1 MKILTILGTRPE
13 IIRMSRIIE
22 TMDKFFE
29 HILIHTG
36 QNYDTSLSDIFFKEM
51 KVRKPNYHLGI
62 KSSSFGEQ
70 VSEIISKTEKI
81 IKDEKPDKILV
92 LGDTNSSLSVISAK
106 RMGIP
111 IYHLEAGNRCYDDRV
126 PEEIN
131 RRIID
136 HTSDILLPY
145 TERSKINLM
154 QEGIKQDRIF
164 VIGNPI
170 NEVINHYHK
179 EINKSKVLY
188 NLNIKKGNY
197 FLITMHRSENVDVEN
212 RLNSICKSLEAIE
225 KKYDMPIICSLHPHT
240 KDKMEKFGIKFNTD
254 NIYYHKPF
262 GFFDFIELERN
273 SLGVLTDSGTVQEE
287 CCILKVPTVTI
298 RDVTERPETIECGS
312 NILSGVEKTNILNS
326 LNIAL
331 SSSKDWVPPW
341 EYSVENVSNPVAKI
355 VNGFYKPLQ

>member
-22 TMDKFFE
+22 TMDKFSE
-29 HILIHTG
+29 HVLIHTG
-36 QNYDTSLSDIFFKEM
+36 QNYDTSLSDIFFDEM
-51 KVRKPNYHLGI
+51 KVRKPDYHLGI

-70 VSEIISKTEKI
+70 VAEIISKTEKI
-81 IKDEKPDKILV
+81 IKEEKPDKILV
-92 LGDTNSSLSVISAK
+92 LGDTNSSLSIISAK

-154 QEGIKQDRIF
+154 QEGIKQNRIF

-170 NEVINHYHK
+170 NEVINYYNK
-179 EINKSKVLY
+179 EINSSKILS
-188 NLNIKKGNY
+188 NLKLKKGNY
-197 FLITMHRSENVDVEN
+197 FLITMHRAENVDIEN
-212 RLNSICKSLEAIE
+212 RLNSICTALEAIE
-225 KKYDMPIICSLHPHT
+225 KEYGLPIICSLHPHT
-240 KDKMEKFGIKFNTD
+240 KDKMEKFGINFNTD
-254 NIYYHKPF
+254 NIYYYKPF
-262 GFFDFIELERN
+262 GFFDFIQLEKN

-298 RDVTERPETIECGS
+298 RDVTERPETLECGS
-312 NILSGVEKTNILNS
+312 NILSGIEKTNILNS

-331 SSSKDWVPPW
+331 SSPKDWAPPW
-341 EYSVENVSNPVAKI
+341 EYSVDDVSKTVGKI
-355 VNGFYKPLQ
+355 VNGFYKN

>member
-1 MKILTILGTRPE
+1 MKIVTILGTRPE

-22 TMDKFFE
+22 TIDKFSE

-36 QNYDTSLSDIFFKEM
+36 QNYDNSLSDIFFDEM

-70 VSEIISKTEKI
+70 VGKIIQKTEEIIKK
-81 IKDEKPDKILV
+81 EKPDKILV
-92 LGDTNSSLSVISAK
+92 LGDTNSSLSVIPAK

-145 TERSKINLM
+145 TERSKMNLM
-154 QEGIKQDRIF
+154 LEGIKQDRIF

-170 NEVINHYHK
+170 NEVINHFNK
-179 EINKSKVLY
+179 EINNSKILS
-188 NLNIKKGNY
+188 NLNLKKGKY
-197 FLITMHRSENVDVEN
+197 FLITMHRAENVDLEN
-212 RLNSICKSLEAIE
+212 RLNSICDSLEAIE
-225 KKYDMPIICSLHPHT
+225 KEYGLPIICSLHPHT
-240 KDKMEKFGIKFNTD
+240 KDKMEKFGIEFNKN
-254 NIYYHKPF
+254 NIYYYKPF
-262 GFFDFIELERN
+262 GFFDFIQLEKN
-273 SLGVLTDSGTVQEE
+273 SRGVLTDSGTVQEE

-298 RDVTERPETIECGS
+298 RDVTERPETLECGS
-312 NILSGVEKTNILNS
+312 NILSGVETNDIINS

-331 SSSKDWVPPW
+331 SSSKDWTPPW
-341 EYSVENVSNPVAKI
+341 EYTVDNVSKIVTKI
-355 VNGFYKPLQ
+355 VNGFYKG